1 MLVFACTAHKVQDLT
16 LWSITDFFSLNRQ
29 KKFSYGQ
36 HYVALSRRKL
46 LRNLYIESQVT
57 KVAFSVE
64 PFVEIKYCRLITQCC
79 LTTSQIAVG
88 FSVARFNIGSLSKY
102 KLDIAGNTFF
112 RNFNIILFT

>member
-16 LWSITDFFSLNRQ
+16 LSSIRVPFNLNRQ

-36 HYVALSRRKL
+36 YYVALSRRKL
-46 LRNLYIESQVT
+46 LGNLYIESQLT

-64 PFVEIKYCRLITQCC
+64 PYVEIGHCRPKTQCY

-102 KLDIAGNTFF
+102 ILDIAGNPFF